1 MSENPQTHQLASLI
15 QKILSKFWNAG
26 LLEEVDLLGKQLIK
40 KLSVGLTGKPLN
52 ELTLLRLRLMENPKN
67 QRICFKTPDG
77 VLIDGMLFNS
87 GKKRVILFIP
97 GVGSFYEKIGD
108 AKSVPFR
115 FFSFFKKHFPDY
127 SIFSFN
133 SRGIGESGGNLD
145 LNLLPKDTL
154 AAYTYLKE
162 VLGYDFDSILLYTH
176 SLGGLHATQG
186 AGLVQKKFPQS
197 SLSAI
202 NDRSFGE
209 LGTFTQAF
217 FNDSSFGKM
226 ASRLVHKLRMNL
238 SAKTAWETLKGQKVV
253 IVSKY
258 DQTIPYEKGA
268 FCHNIE
274 SGTVIH
280 LEESKKDL
288 NHHTR
293 SFSKSEAELIVSSI
307 LGSQDA

>member
-1 MSENPQTHQLASLI
+1 MPESHQTHQLASLI
-15 QKILSKFWNAG
+15 QKIFSKLWNAG
-26 LLEEVDLLGKQLIK
+26 LLENADLLGKQLIK
-40 KLSVGLTGKPLN
+40 KLSVGLRGKTLAELN
-52 ELTLLRLRLMENPKN
+52 LLRSKLMENPKN
-67 QRICFKTPDG
+67 QHICFKTPDE
-77 VLIDGMLFNS
+77 VVIDGMLFNS

-108 AKSVPFR
+108 RESVSFR

-133 SRGIGESGGNLD
+133 NRGIGQSGGELD

-186 AGLVQKKFPQS
+186 AGLVQKKFPKA

-209 LGTFTQAF
+209 LGRFTQAF
-217 FNDSSFGKM
+217 FNDSSLGKM
-226 ASRLVHKLRMNL
+226 ASSLVHKMRMNL
-238 SAKTAWETLKGQKVV
+238 SAKSAWETLKGQKVV

-258 DQTIPYEKGA
+258 DRTIPYEKGA
-268 FCHNIE
+268 FCHNVE

-280 LEESKKDL
+280 LEESKKHL

-293 SFSKSEAELIVSSI
+293 SFSNREAELIVSSI
-307 LGSQDA
+307 LGD